1 MNSTIQ
7 NVPTPHAHS
16 LSGESGQGGT
26 SGGMLLLN
34 QKKEIQQDSQ
44 KTAHQFIEPIRFE
57 KRTENDNSNR
67 FTSLGY
73 GYAKQLPIASRK
85 MAPAIHLDMHKEY
98 VDHLSTSLAKTTSV
112 KSTFQPL
119 PYAVAIA
126 PAETHT
132 SSEKTVERWQRQ
144 EHQPW
149 GRQHPII
156 ASRGLVQG
164 VK

>member
-98 VDHLSTSLAKTTSV
+98 VDHHSTSLAKTTSA
-112 KSTFQPL
+112 KSTFQTL

-126 PAETHT
+126 PAETQD
-132 SSEKTVERWQRQ
+132 SPEKTIERWQRQ
-144 EHQPW
+144 EHPW
-149 GRQHPII
+149 GGQHPII
-156 ASRGLVQG
+156 ASRGLIQG
-164 VK
+164 AK